1 MNELFLYQF
10 ETYFQSDPP
19 IECAHELRAVVSKSQ
34 VFIPP
39 EIKIYICQ
47 KRRKLIDA
55 NQYLK

>member
-1 MNELFLYQF
+1 MNFFLYQF

-39 EIKIYICQ
+39 EIKKYVCQ
-47 KRRKLIDA
+47 KKEKP
-55 NQYLK
+55 N